1 MVLIQNGWKLF
12 YHPVFG
18 FHYGQLR
25 DRARLLKK
33 RLGNAEFTRHPDVKL
48 VAAVRRVILETIPE
62 DPNRPDFWLKG
73 DLAKFRRVKGYGLP
87 DRYRLFYVFSKQQQ
101 AVIVLYLNE
110 SGTLRKQGAKSDP
123 YEVFSGL
130 LGSGRLGSDFDQN
143 LAQWKRA
150 QKAGGR

>member
-18 FHYGQLR
+18 DHYAQLR

-33 RLGNAEFTRHPDVKL
+33 QLSTAEFLGHPDVKL
-48 VAAVRRVILETIPE
+48 VAAVRRVVLETIPE
-62 DPNRPDFWLKG
+62 DSNRPDFWLRG
-73 DLAKFRRVKGYGLP
+73 DLAKFRRVKHHGLP
-87 DRYRLFYVFSKQQQ
+87 DRYRLFYVFSKQQK

-123 YEVFSGL
+123 YEVFGQLLRSGHI
-130 LGSGRLGSDFDQN
+130 GSDFDEN
-143 LAQWKRA
+143 LAHWNKA
-150 QKAGGR
+150 QKP